1 MAEHHINETRTRT
14 QPREAA
20 IGELGEGVT
29 IDDVTAALEAAGVDA
44 DRIYYLI
51 GQEGAKALDD
61 TRGFLS
67 IFDDVIDKPLA
78 ALREG
83 HTLVAVFGTD
93 RDDAE
98 AVRRTLID
106 AGVTRTHYFGKWTY
120 S

>member
-1 MAEHHINETRTRT
+1 MAEHHINETKTRS

-20 IGELGEGVT
+20 IGELSEGTT

-51 GQEGAKALDD
+51 GQDGAKALDNA
-61 TRGFLS
+61 RGFLS
-67 IFDDVIDKPLA
+67 VFDDVIDKPLS
-78 ALREG
+78 ALRQG

-93 RDDAE
+93 RDDADT
-98 AVRRTLID
+98 VRQTLVD
-106 AGVTRTHYFGKWTY
+106 AGVTKTHYFGKWTY